1 MKVLSE
7 GFGISSLDF
16 VLNSLNLLVLINVMN
31 FVFFRRL

>member
-7 GFGISSLDF
+7 GVGISFADF
-16 VLNSLNLLVLINVMN
+16 VLNSLNLLVLINVIN